1 VLTQN
6 SLILPV
12 QGGELVLGTW
22 QGLYLW
28 EHRQAPHERRII
40 VTVWTNINHACGD
53 FSRVFGRTAAEERAI
68 WPRPTGSYGSRLHQG
83 HSRLQQVGS
92 DAYADE
98 H

>member
-1 VLTQN
+1 MLTQN

-40 VTVWTNINHACGD
+40 VTVW
-53 FSRVFGRTAAEERAI
+53 
-68 WPRPTGSYGSRLHQG
+68 
-83 HSRLQQVGS
+83 
-92 DAYADE
+92 
-98 H
+98 